1 MPASKQ
7 KETRDGRRVILIGM
21 LVNVLLIAFKFI
33 GGLYGHSQ
41 ALIADAVHSISD
53 FFTDFVALVGLEAG
67 RRDADQ
73 KHPFGHARFETL
85 ASAVVGMSLV
95 GVAVF
100 LGMEAAGNIYNHTE
114 YHPTWLA
121 LGAAALSIVIKEGLF
136 RYTVHV
142 ARRIKSPVVMANAWH
157 QRSDALSSV
166 AVLIG
171 VGGAMINPDWHVL
184 DAYATLAVS
193 FFIIKVGLEILWGSM
208 RELTDTAPR
217 QEVLDRIKECAHSVE
232 GVMDLH
238 DLKVRTSG
246 GLYQMEAHILV
257 SGTITVDQGHSIAK
271 EVESRL
277 KGELEDLIQII
288 IHVDPDSR

>member
-1 MPASKQ
+1 MPDSK
-7 KETRDGRRVILIGM
+7 RNDIRAGRRVILIGM
-21 LVNVLLIAFKFI
+21 LVNVLLIAFKFM
-33 GGLYGHSQ
+33 GGIFGHSQ

-53 FFTDFVALVGLEAG
+53 FFTDFVALFGLEAG
-67 RRDADQ
+67 RKDADQ

-85 ASAVVGMSLV
+85 ASAGVGMSLV

-121 LGAAALSIVIKEGLF
+121 LAAAALSIVIKEGLF

-166 AVLIG
+166 AVLVG
-171 VGGAMINPDWHVL
+171 VGGAKINPDWHIL
-184 DAYATLAVS
+184 DAYATLVVS
-193 FFIIKVGLEILWGSM
+193 LFIIKVGLEILWGSM

-257 SGTITVDQGHSIAK
+257 SGTITVDEGHSIAK

>member
-1 MPASKQ
+1 MPDSK
-7 KETRDGRRVILIGM
+7 RNDIRAGRRVILIGM
-21 LVNVLLIAFKFI
+21 LVNVLLIAFKFM
-33 GGLYGHSQ
+33 GGIFGHSQ

-53 FFTDFVALVGLEAG
+53 FFTDFVALFGLEAG
-67 RRDADQ
+67 RKDADQ

-85 ASAVVGMSLV
+85 ASAGVGMSLV

-121 LGAAALSIVIKEGLF
+121 LAAAALSIVIKEGLF

-166 AVLIG
+166 AVLVG
-171 VGGAMINPDWHVL
+171 VGGAKINPDWHIL
-184 DAYATLAVS
+184 DAYATLVVS
-193 FFIIKVGLEILWGSM
+193 LFIIKVGLEILWGSM

-257 SGTITVDQGHSIAK
+257 SGTITVDEGHSIAK
-271 EVESRL
+271 EVEARL

-288 IHVDPDSR
+288 IHVEPDSR